1 MYYVIKLY
9 YFNFS
14 FIFMQKHQKI
24 LIFAN
29 ILRVNLSY
37 LSNYY

>member
-1 MYYVIKLY
+1 MSLSYII
-9 YFNFS
+9 FNFS
-14 FIFMQKHQKI
+14 FIFYAKVPKI
-24 LIFAN
+24 LIFVN